1 VRVFQGPLDRSLD
14 SKIKTRFYAGRALQL
29 ETGSTNV
36 DHETQ
41 LRHEQLGMEISF
53 EEQVTMNDTSGT
65 TRLRK
70 LVGKEDLKEA
80 CHETR
85 ICQCDAYAHLANLLK
100 ELLRSLAKIQ
110 VESTI
115 DVICNAILFVR
126 ISSQACCRT
135 SIVYSA
141 PPHQGEPPYL
151 LQAKKQRPQRVRNQN
166 LLLKIEIYSS
176 LIGLGNVT
184 RAGESRGSRFCH
196 STGHPTCLAT
206 KEATP

>member
-1 VRVFQGPLDRSLD
+1 
-14 SKIKTRFYAGRALQL
+14 
-29 ETGSTNV
+29 
-36 DHETQ
+36 
-41 LRHEQLGMEISF
+41 MEISF
-53 EEQVTMNDTSGT
+53 DEQVTMNDTSGT
-65 TRLRK
+65 TRLRE
-70 LVGKEDLKEA
+70 LVGNLKEDLKDA
-80 CHETR
+80 CHETV
-85 ICQCDAYAHLANLLK
+85 YAMHLAHLLK

-110 VESTI
+110 VETTI
-115 DVICNAILFVR
+115 DVICNANLFVR

-141 PPHQGEPPYL
+141 PPHQGEPPDL
-151 LQAKKQRPQRVRNQN
+151 LQAKKQRPQRARNRN
-166 LLLKIEIYSS
+166 LLPKIEIYSS